1 MGSTISKWL
10 PLNQRPLSSRRR
22 TSARLRRAARS
33 STAWPEEATR
43 SISLSRPSA
52 LTRTPTFTSP
62 CQPSRRASAGYTKRA
77 ASASRRRRASIA
89 GPASMSGVS
98 PSVAGS
104 ADGAVSRGSSTSP
117 DAAATVAAAEPAAVG
132 PSSRATS
139 AAELDVVV
147 GEVGAAASG
156 TGGAVASTAAFTV
169 STACAAGGSVSAA
182 SSTHAGGGTASG
194 VSCGHHANTAAC
206 SAMERS
212 RQRVT
217 AAFICLGS
225 GMVPR
230 LYHHAAAGG
239 VKTIGEFVILVE
251 HIFDAA
257 GDAPVALHVPFRSKV
272 HEPVAGIVDVGEIRI
287 LAAALREEVRAELI
301 RPDVVCERRG
311 EAALG
316 AACQQVPGGFVL
328 GVLRNGLDAQVE
340 RFQCR
345 RVGRFHA
352 ADTRPVDVLH
362 HAGLRSEKAVGSAEL
377 DEILDVIVEGTE
389 RQRLPRAQRM
399 LYAEFDVAR
408 GLGLERRIATEA
420 ETIGGVGRAK
430 RRAHRRG
437 DAGAR
442 GQLITIFGVPAG
454 IAAETFVI
462 GVARRQQQVMITV
475 ADVILPEHREHVGA
489 IGIAAAE
496 HRRCG
501 VVLRIPQAGGEQLM
515 RIELHVVLPVELA
528 AMGFAVIAR
537 LVLID
542 LVHHAADAQGAGPGV
557 ARCRLERERGG
568 AVGEVLIERAQKEAQ
583 IFGVALGLPVA
594 ELPVERPGAVAQGG
608 AEAEAVVAARD
619 CGVDAGGE
627 AVGTEAVGVEADAQ
641 LVAAV
646 MGADAE
652 GAGAVAAGA
661 NREIALRAVRAAAAG
676 DDVDHAAD
684 CLVAVQAGALA
695 FDDFDVINHL
705 GRNVL
710 QRGAADGAGI
720 DLDAI
725 DHHQGVIAVG
735 APDEHRRG
743 LAGAAVAADV
753 DAGVEAQ
760 QIGDVDCGAAFDGG
774 AVDDDH
780 RRQRLIGDLRGA
792 GGGDDHRRLVGMQ
805 RAAEAGGGKG
815 GNK

>member
-1 MGSTISKWL
+1 M
-10 PLNQRPLSSRRR
+10 
-22 TSARLRRAARS
+22 
-33 STAWPEEATR
+33 
-43 SISLSRPSA
+43 SLSRPSA
-52 LTRTPTFTSP
+52 LTRTPTLPSP

-77 ASASRRRRASIA
+77 ASASRRRRASMA
-89 GPASMSGVS
+89 GPASMSGV
-98 PSVAGS
+98 PPLAAGS
-104 ADGAVSRGSSTSP
+104 ADDAVSGGSSTSA
-117 DAAATVAAAEPAAVG
+117 DAEAIVAAAEPAAVG

-139 AAELDVVV
+139 ASELDVFG
-147 GEVGAAASG
+147 GEGAAAGG
-156 TGGAVASTAAFTV
+156 TGGAAAATAAVMV
-169 STACAAGGSVSAA
+169 SIACAAGVSVSGA
-182 SSTHAGGGTASG
+182 SSTHASGAAGGGTARG
-194 VSCGHHANTAAC
+194 VSRGHHANTAAC

-217 AAFICLGS
+217 VAFMCSGS
-225 GMVPR
+225 GTVQR
-230 LYHHAAAGG
+230 LYHHAAVGG
-239 VKTIGEFVILVE
+239 VEAVGEFVIFVE

-257 GDAPVALHVPFRSKV
+257 GDAPVALHAPFRGEV
-272 HEPVAGIVDVGEIRI
+272 HEPVAGFVDVGEIRI

-301 RPDVVCERRG
+301 RPDVVGERGR

-328 GVLRNGLDAQVE
+328 RVLHNGLDAQVE
-340 RFQCR
+340 RFQRR

-362 HAGLRSEKAVGSAEL
+362 HAGLRAEKTVGIAEL
-377 DEILDVIVEGTE
+377 DEIVDVIVEGAE

-408 GLGLERRIATEA
+408 GLGLELRIAAEA
-420 ETIGGVGRAK
+420 EPLGGVGRAEL
-430 RRAHRRG
+430 RAYRRG

-442 GQLITIFGVPAG
+442 GQLITVFGVPAG
-454 IAAETFVI
+454 VAAETFVI

-475 ADVILPEHREHVGA
+475 ADVILPEHRKHVGA
-489 IGIAAAE
+489 IGVAAAD

-515 RIELHVVLPVELA
+515 RVELHVVLPVELA

-537 LVLID
+537 LVLLD
-542 LVHHAADAQGAGPGV
+542 LVHHAGDAQGAAPGV
-557 ARCRLERERGG
+557 ARRRLERERGG

-594 ELPVERPGAVAQGG
+594 ELPDERPGAVAQVG
-608 AEAEAVVAARD
+608 AEAEAGVAARD

-627 AVGTEAVGVEADAQ
+627 AVGTEAGGVEADAQ

-661 NREIALRAVRAAAAG
+661 HREIALRAVRAAAAG

-684 CLVAVQAGALA
+684 GLGAVQAGAWA